1 MKKIMS
7 VKKHKSSIAKA
18 VHKQKKITK
27 QEVNKKDQEKT
38 PTSGFGQMIHDWI
51 LAVEKKLRNK

>member
-18 VHKQKKITK
+18 VHKQKRILVKA
-27 QEVNKKDQEKT
+27 VNKKDHEKT
-38 PTSGFGQMIHDWI
+38 PKSDFGQMIQDWI
-51 LAVEKKLRNK
+51 LAVEKKWRNR